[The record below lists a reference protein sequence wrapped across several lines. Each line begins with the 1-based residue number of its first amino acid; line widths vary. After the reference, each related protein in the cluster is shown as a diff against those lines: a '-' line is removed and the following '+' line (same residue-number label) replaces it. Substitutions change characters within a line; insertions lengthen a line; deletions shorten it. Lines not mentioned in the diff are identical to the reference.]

1 MRARAF
7 KVAIPVL
14 VGVALV
20 TLSACN
26 FLPYIPPPTPTTTTT
41 TVPHVGTM
49 FDEQFNG
56 ASLDTTKWT
65 AMNRPGDASNAE
77 IGCYKPSNV
86 TQSAGSLVIRTAADT
101 SCSGFNYTSGMIQTK
116 SFAFTYGTVEFRA
129 KFAGGAG
136 PWPAVWMLGAN
147 CQVSNVTSAN
157 NTPPCNWPQPGSDE
171 IDIAEIVAGN
181 KGNVNEFVFM
191 GNGTGGCS
199 TTTTDTSLNWH
210 TYQLIWAPGHL
221 TWKIDGATT
230 CTETAHVP
238 STPMFLIINTA
249 VGGAGGGAVNPSTLP
264 QFSNID
270 YLTVNA

>member
-1 MRARAF
+1 M
-7 KVAIPVL
+7 
-14 VGVALV
+14 

-26 FLPYIPPPTPTTTTT
+26 FLPYIPPPAPTTTTT
-41 TVPHVGTM
+41 TVPHTGTM

-77 IGCYKPSNV
+77 VGCYKPSNV
-86 TQSAGSLVIRTAADT
+86 TQSAGFTRHSHRGRHLVPRLQLHVGHDPDHVVQVPRTARSSSAPSSRAAPDRGPRCGCSARTVRRRT
-101 SCSGFNYTSGMIQTK
+101 SRRRDNI
-116 SFAFTYGTVEFRA
+116 
-129 KFAGGAG
+129 
-136 PWPAVWMLGAN
+136 
-147 CQVSNVTSAN
+147 
-157 NTPPCNWPQPGSDE
+157 PPCNWPQPGSDE

-191 GNGTGGCS
+191 ANGSGGCS

-210 TYQLIWAPGHL
+210 TYQLVWAPGRL

-249 VGGAGGGAVNPSTLP
+249 VGGAGGGTVAPSTLP
-264 QFSNID
+264 QFTNVD
-270 YLTVNA
+270 YITVNRVTSASPLSRCS